1 MSRPFITPEA
11 EHPPGLRGRAL
22 SRLGSHFRH
31 EKSDPS
37 GRERSCH
44 ESDPG
49 FFAYPPEKVYSR
61 HYPVVTDGAE
71 GVSPR

>member
-37 GRERSCH
+37 DPLKAEVSKNAAAACNQCHKDNAKKDWVFSRS
-44 ESDPG
+44 
-49 FFAYPPEKVYSR
+49 SR
-61 HYPVVTDGAE
+61 TIKT
-71 GVSPR
+71 S